1 MYGWHWQVEVRQ
13 RHALRSANGFCDC
26 KKKNT
31 ILWLIS
37 QAEKFDQTGVTA
49 DQLVVEVG
57 RIVDAASL

>member
-1 MYGWHWQVEVRQ
+1 MVFAVDLLQE
-13 RHALRSANGFCDC
+13 
-26 KKKNT
+26 KNT

-37 QAEKFDQTGVTA
+37 QAEKFEQTGVTA